1 MKHPALDRLTDLD
14 KRIVV
19 ALQRDGR
26 ASWRTIAEVV
36 GAPVTT
42 VARRGQQLIT
52 DGVIRI
58 AAVPALGAEGP
69 YDSFWVRINATPGKH
84 LAVAA
89 ALAENPDVRFC
100 TLVTGSFDVVAELVV
115 RGGATRYP
123 ELITDL
129 QSIEGVARWRSDLI
143 MHVYKVSLDWGRQ
156 LYGEMFGNGEEVHDL
171 TSASLEDCA
180 PEHFDSADRAIL
192 DALRVDGRET
202 FSAIAEQIGLNES
215 SVRRRFERMRAARCV
230 DVLAL
235 VPSAALGMGAETLLT
250 VTVAP
255 DRLEQVAQ
263 ELARYP
269 FVRYLAA
276 LLDENALLCE
286 VITPT
291 VADLYSFT
299 RESLAHLDGVRGWS
313 ANMELLYLKRGFVDT
328 PWWPA
333 EVPAPAS
340 ASAS

>member
-1 MKHPALDRLTDLD
+1 VKHPALDRLTDLD

-26 ASWRTIAEVV
+26 ASWRTVAEVV

-42 VARRGQQLIT
+42 VARRGQQLIS
-52 DGVIRI
+52 DGVVRI

-69 YDSFWVRINATPGKH
+69 YDSFWVRVNATPGKH
-84 LAVAA
+84 IEVAA
-89 ALAENPDVRFC
+89 SLAAHADVRFC
-100 TLVTGSFDVVAELVV
+100 TLVTGSYDVMAELVV

-156 LYGEMFGNGEEVHDL
+156 LYGEMFGDDEVREL
-171 TSASLEDCA
+171 SSASLEDCA
-180 PEHFDSADRAIL
+180 PEHFDAADLAIL
-192 DALRVDGRET
+192 DALRSDGRET
-202 FSAIAEQIGLNES
+202 FSAIAENIGLNES

-235 VPSAALGMGAETLLT
+235 VSSAALGMGAETLLT

-255 DRLEQVAQ
+255 DRLEQVAH
-263 ELARYP
+263 ELAAYP

-286 VITPT
+286 VIAPT
-291 VADLYSFT
+291 VADIYTFT
-299 RESLAHLDGVRGWS
+299 RESLAQLDGVRGWS
-313 ANMELLYLKRGFVDT
+313 ANMELLYLKRGFVET
-328 PWWPA
+328 PWWRA
-333 EVPAPAS
+333 EVPAP
-340 ASAS
+340 